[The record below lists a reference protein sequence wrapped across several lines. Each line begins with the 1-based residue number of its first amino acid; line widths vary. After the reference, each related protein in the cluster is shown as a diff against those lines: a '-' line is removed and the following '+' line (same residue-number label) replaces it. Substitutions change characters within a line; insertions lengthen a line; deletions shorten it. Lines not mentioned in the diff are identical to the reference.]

1 MHEKKL
7 KNSNRIDVPKEIY
20 IKITIR
26 KIGIKQNQAT
36 GSNKMQNNRARSE
49 VIPTYKFALHSRI
62 QLKIIVVIKFIQHMF
77 RTYICNEL
85 LIAKGQGRLNFLN
98 CLHKTSLTSWC
109 IQSNFIMY
117 RVKSVLGSFPY
128 CMHHHAF

>member
-1 MHEKKL
+1 MCQ
-7 KNSNRIDVPKEIY
+7 KEIY

-26 KIGIKQNQAT
+26 KKIGIKQNQAT
-36 GSNKMQNNRARSE
+36 GAIKCRTIVPDPE

-85 LIAKGQGRLNFLN
+85 LIAKGQGKAELSKL
-98 CLHKTSLTSWC
+98 LT
-109 IQSNFIMY
+109 
-117 RVKSVLGSFPY
+117 
-128 CMHHHAF
+128 